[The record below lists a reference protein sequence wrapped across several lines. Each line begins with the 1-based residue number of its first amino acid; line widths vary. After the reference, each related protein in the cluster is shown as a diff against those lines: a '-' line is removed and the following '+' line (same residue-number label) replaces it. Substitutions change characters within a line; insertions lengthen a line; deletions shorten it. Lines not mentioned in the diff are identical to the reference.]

1 MNYQELHYLLLVA
14 GNYSNKA
21 IVKRMRSQNLMPGQ
35 PKILDFLL
43 DHDKCTQKEI
53 SKGCVLDKSTV
64 TSLLSRMEKTNLI
77 RKIPCMEDR
86 RNSIVTLTEEGFQK
100 ALHVRKICHSVDRQA
115 WEGISEAEKNI
126 TIQTLLHII
135 MNLERME

>member
-100 ALHVRKICHSVDRQA
+100 ALHVRKICHSVDKQA
-115 WEGISEAEKNI
+115 WEGISEAEKHI
-126 TIQTLLHII
+126 TTYHHEFGKDGMIHG
-135 MNLERME
+135 

>member
-53 SKGCVLDKSTV
+53 SKGKESAD
-64 TSLLSRMEKTNLI
+64 
-77 RKIPCMEDR
+77 
-86 RNSIVTLTEEGFQK
+86 F
-100 ALHVRKICHSVDRQA
+100 HSQ
-115 WEGISEAEKNI
+115 
-126 TIQTLLHII
+126 IQGNLHIS
-135 MNLERME
+135 

>member
-1 MNYQELHYLLLVA
+1 MNYQELHYLLLVE

-100 ALHVRKICHSVDRQA
+100 ALHVRKICHSVDKQA
-115 WEGISEAEKNI
+115 WEGISEAEKHI

>member
-64 TSLLSRMEKTNLI
+64 TSLLSSMEKTNLI

-100 ALHVRKICHSVDRQA
+100 ALHVRKICHSVDKQA
-115 WEGISEAEKNI
+115 WEGISEAEKHI

>member
-100 ALHVRKICHSVDRQA
+100 ALHVRKICHSVDTQA
-115 WEGISEAEKNI
+115 WEGISEAEKHI

>member
-1 MNYQELHYLLLVA
+1 MNDQELHYLLLVA

-100 ALHVRKICHSVDRQA
+100 ALHVRKICHSVDKQA
-115 WEGISEAEKNI
+115 WEGISEAEKHI

>member
-35 PKILDFLL
+35 PKILDLLL

-100 ALHVRKICHSVDRQA
+100 ALHVRKICHSVDKQA
-115 WEGISEAEKNI
+115 WEGISEAEKHI